1 MEHENDNI
9 ARAVIRAAAEAGALI
24 RDSAFDYALEMKKK
38 DDPVTTLDRSAER
51 RIREVLDKL
60 APGNYVGE
68 EYGRESHG
76 ASITYHI
83 DPIDRTKSFVLRDF
97 ESSVSIG
104 VERNDELIGGVV
116 HDFMRD
122 IAYAGFEGDCY
133 LLHGGRRHEMMPS
146 HPFSKVRLSIDNET
160 GLASKLGDGYSVHE
174 RKGSIALAMAQLAAG
189 NFDGM
194 VCASTGKGNS
204 WDVAAGYY
212 LLHARGFDV
221 RDIDG
226 KPFDYNNGTNGI
238 IAIRPDLERRVLHD
252 LGMRE

>member
-1 MEHENDNI
+1 M
-9 ARAVIRAAAEAGALI
+9 
-24 RDSAFDYALEMKKK
+24 LE
-38 DDPVTTLDRSAER
+38 E
-51 RIREVLDKL
+51 L
-60 APGNYVGE
+60 APGNYIGE
-68 EYGRESHG
+68 EYGHENRG
-76 ASITYHI
+76 ASTTYHI
-83 DPIDRTKSFVLRDF
+83 DPIDGTKSFVLRDF
-97 ESSVSIG
+97 ESAVSIG
-104 VERNDELIGGVV
+104 VERDGKLIGGVV

-133 LLHGGRRHEMMPS
+133 LLHDGKRHEIMGS

-160 GLASKLGDGYSVHE
+160 GLASRLDSSYSVHE

-189 NFDGM
+189 NYDGM

-226 KPFDYNNGTNGI
+226 KPFDYHNGTNGI
-238 IAIRPDLERRVLHD
+238 VAIRPDLEKRVLHD